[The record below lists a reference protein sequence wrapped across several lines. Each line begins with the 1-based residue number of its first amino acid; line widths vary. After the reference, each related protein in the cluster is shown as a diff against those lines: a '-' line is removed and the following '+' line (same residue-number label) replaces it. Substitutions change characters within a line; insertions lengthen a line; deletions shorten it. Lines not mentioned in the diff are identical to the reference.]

1 MTYLSD
7 MSQCKP
13 ASALSEKQE
22 KGHWTLIPYE
32 TEEVSGTFVS
42 ALSFITAPEL
52 TLPLGISGWY
62 SIYVGYWNPYF
73 AYDNGTI
80 IKFRLSGDAAFCR
93 VREPEICVS
102 QTETALQEVFFKHA
116 DLTGQDFV
124 IGKVNGQSAQK
135 ALVAYVKLVPLG
147 EAEVAEIQRDRAHTD
162 TKKLVATID
171 GMFFWGNE
179 YKTREHIMEQVECYR
194 DSDVGKVLWAV
205 NYGET
210 TNYPSEVGTFWPD
223 HSRAQL
229 VEGPGSTPYILG
241 QKGAYNTFLDMIS
254 SKGIVPQEVVSK
266 HVHEMGLKFD
276 IMFRLGIGG
285 GLPPHRDED
294 GMVARY
300 PEFRQVMRDG
310 TAVEKASYAFEEV
323 RAFMLA
329 MIREAVNR
337 FDVDGINLCFV
348 RGPHFVTYEQ
358 PVLDRFQA
366 LYGED
371 AREVDP
377 SDPRLHAV
385 RAELM
390 GAFVRGARRILDE
403 IGQEKGKHLAL
414 SIWAWPSGKDVWCG
428 ETPMA
433 EGLDFRSWI
442 EEGLL
447 DSFIC
452 QEGVDPEDLA
462 CCKKHGCD
470 FVLFPGYR
478 EPTPTTPK
486 TVAEGWEKG
495 VDQIAIWDID
505 PDEPSGWEWIRRIG
519 HREEMA
525 AWDEHGSRRRRIP
538 LLKVGGFD
546 VAEGLQAS
554 VYSGG

>member
-1 MTYLSD
+1 MIYLSD

-93 VREPEICVS
+93 VREPEICVR

-210 TNYPSEVGTFWPD
+210 TNYPSEVGTF
-223 HSRAQL
+223 
-229 VEGPGSTPYILG
+229 
-241 QKGAYNTFLDMIS
+241 
-254 SKGIVPQEVVSK
+254 
-266 HVHEMGLKFD
+266 
-276 IMFRLGIGG
+276 
-285 GLPPHRDED
+285 
-294 GMVARY
+294 
-300 PEFRQVMRDG
+300 
-310 TAVEKASYAFEEV
+310 
-323 RAFMLA
+323 
-329 MIREAVNR
+329 
-337 FDVDGINLCFV
+337 
-348 RGPHFVTYEQ
+348 
-358 PVLDRFQA
+358 
-366 LYGED
+366 
-371 AREVDP
+371 
-377 SDPRLHAV
+377 
-385 RAELM
+385 
-390 GAFVRGARRILDE
+390 
-403 IGQEKGKHLAL
+403 
-414 SIWAWPSGKDVWCG
+414 
-428 ETPMA
+428 
-433 EGLDFRSWI
+433 
-442 EEGLL
+442 
-447 DSFIC
+447 
-452 QEGVDPEDLA
+452 
-462 CCKKHGCD
+462 
-470 FVLFPGYR
+470 
-478 EPTPTTPK
+478 
-486 TVAEGWEKG
+486 
-495 VDQIAIWDID
+495 
-505 PDEPSGWEWIRRIG
+505 
-519 HREEMA
+519 
-525 AWDEHGSRRRRIP
+525 
-538 LLKVGGFD
+538 
-546 VAEGLQAS
+546 
-554 VYSGG
+554 